1 MLFCHIKLKVLLKN
15 KSLAQMIQ
23 KFRGASFL
31 SRFFEELKRYSG
43 QLEIASE
50 KKLESE
56 KSPFEK

>member
-1 MLFCHIKLKVLLKN
+1 
-15 KSLAQMIQ
+15 MIQ

-31 SRFFEELKRYSG
+31 SRFVDELKRYSVSRSFG
-43 QLEIASE
+43 RNSSE